1 MEKIF
6 RWIRK
11 KYRFYAAAK
20 YKYVFVK
27 ELPEIVP
34 ENKVIIVS
42 EDGMPDSLVFR
53 CPCGCHT
60 DIFLNLLKDAK
71 PIWRFHIS
79 KKNKITITPS
89 IWRKVGCKSH
99 FFIRKGKIEWA

>member
-1 MEKIF
+1 
-6 RWIRK
+6 
-11 KYRFYAAAK
+11 
-20 YKYVFVK
+20 
-27 ELPEIVP
+27 
-34 ENKVIIVS
+34 
-42 EDGMPDSLVFR
+42 MPDSLVFR